1 MKAQFSRQ
9 EMADALAVVGSVV
22 ATRTPKPIL
31 QCVRVE
37 ASSDFILLTAT
48 DQEIGVRYAVNQVE
62 VTRQGDTLVSADKMA
77 SIVRDA
83 PDDLLVMEM
92 EGSKMHLRGA
102 DSHFQV
108 VCQDP
113 EDFPPVATAEGTPS
127 FTVPFGEVRRLVE
140 WTSFAAA
147 RESSRF
153 AINGVLW
160 ELNGDKLTMAATDGR
175 RLSCGTIPVT
185 GAGGGAALSVIVPV
199 KALNVLTRLGIDPTT
214 PVMVRLSEN
223 QALFRAGPATLTT
236 NLVEGKFPKYQEVIP
251 TDLRHRVHLGLA
263 DFQSAL
269 KRAALL
275 TNEES
280 KGVRLTFSDNRLTIA
295 SRAPEQGEASISLAI
310 EYKGEPQEIGFN
322 PVFLLDVLRVAHT
335 DVIEFAFK
343 ESNRPG
349 VIRVPEDM
357 QYVVMPV
364 SL

>member
-1 MKAQFSRQ
+1 MKVQFSRQ
-9 EMADALAVVGSVV
+9 EMAEALAVVGSVV
-22 ATRTPKPIL
+22 AARTPKPIL
-31 QCVRVE
+31 QCVRIE
-37 ASSDFILLTAT
+37 ANSDFILLTAT
-48 DQEIGVRYAVNQVE
+48 DQEIGVRYAVSHVE
-62 VTRQGDTLVSADKMA
+62 VTQPGDTLVSADKIA

-83 PDDLLVMEM
+83 PDDRLDLEM
-92 EGSKMHLRGA
+92 AGSKLHLRGA

-113 EDFPPVATAEGTPS
+113 EDFPPVASAEGVAG
-127 FTVPFGEVRRLVE
+127 FTVTFGEVRRLVE

-160 ELNGDKLTMAATDGR
+160 EVSGEKLTMAATDGR
-175 RLSCGTIPVT
+175 RLSCGTIAVT
-185 GAGGGAALSVIVPV
+185 GGAGGATSVIIPV
-199 KALNVLTRLGIDPTT
+199 KALNILTRLAVDPAT
-214 PVMVRLSEN
+214 PVTVRLTEN

-280 KGVRLTFSDNRLTIA
+280 KGVRLAFGDNRLTIT
-295 SRAPEQGEASISLAI
+295 SRAPEQGEASISLPV

-335 DVIEFAFK
+335 ETIEFAFK

-349 VIRVPEDM
+349 VVRVPEDM